1 MLCVLLIKWS
11 RKIYNKDIKKVKES
25 FKNLFDKNG
34 MIGII
39 FNNKEEKIK
48 LIVIL
53 LLIIISVI
61 STYYFHLVFHTT
73 AMFTHFF
80 YIPIILACI
89 WWNRKG
95 IFVSVFLAVNLLF
108 SHVFY
113 EWHVMDNHDVLRAVM
128 FMAVSILV
136 IGLREKSVEAQEET
150 KLAYEKINQ
159 IFRTTGNGLRV
170 IDKNYNMLEFNDS
183 FLTLLG
189 ISKKE
194 AIGKKCYEVLKGPL
208 CHTPDCTLKRVL
220 EGEERV
226 ECDIEKI
233 CNNGKKIFCIL
244 TATPLRST
252 YGEIIGIVE
261 DLKDITDQKHT
272 EEALRKSEERYR
284 SFAKNFKGIIHQAD
298 INFKPIFFHG
308 AVEAITGYTEEDF
321 ISEKPRWDQIIH
333 NDDLPAIYQI
343 SRRLKTIPYFST
355 EREYKVLC
363 KDGEIRWVE
372 EIIQN
377 TCNEFGQPVLIQG
390 VIYDITERKETE
402 QALLKSEERLLQAQ
416 KMDAIGRLAGGI
428 AHDFNNL
435 LTIITGNSD
444 LLLSDLDEHD
454 PRHND
459 VLEIHKAGK
468 RATELTRQLLAFSR
482 RQMLQPKVLDLDAVV
497 TETEKMLRRIIGEDI
512 KLVTING
519 SATGCVKADQGQIVQ
534 IIINLAVNARDAMP
548 RGGRLTIKTEDVIMD
563 DEACKLIPESR
574 QGNFV
579 CLSFEDTGLGMDKA
593 TLNQIFEPFFSTKG
607 PGKGIGL
614 GLSTVYGIIKQHN
627 GFIKVY
633 SEPNHGSIFK
643 IYLPALSVKQENKS
657 KDSVFLDEFRGN
669 GEKILL
675 VEDEEGVRKFA
686 KKALIK
692 NGYKVIEAA
701 NAQEALEL
709 FEKERGNF
717 KLVLSDVVLPD
728 QDGIQLVDQLTSKN
742 HGLIVVLSSGYS
754 DQKSQWPLI
763 CEKNFKFLKKPYTS
777 LLLLQ
782 AVKEAQ
788 KNKDIIRNQS
798 F

>member
-1 MLCVLLIKWS
+1 MFL
-11 RKIYNKDIKKVKES
+11 NK
-25 FKNLFDKNG
+25 
-34 MIGII
+34 
-39 FNNKEEKIK
+39 KEEKIK
-48 LIVIL
+48 IL
-53 LLIIISVI
+53 VMSFLVTISII

-95 IFVSVFLAVNLLF
+95 IVVPILLAANLLF

-113 EWHVMDNHDVLRAVM
+113 EWHIMDSHDVLRAFM
-128 FMAVSILV
+128 FIAVSVLV
-136 IGLREKSVEAQEET
+136 IRLREKNVEAQEET

-170 IDKNYNMLEFNDS
+170 IDRNYNMLEFNDS

-189 ISKKE
+189 INKKE
-194 AIGKKCYEVLKGPL
+194 ATGKKCYEVLKGPL
-208 CHTPDCTLKRVL
+208 CHTANCTLKRVL

-233 CNNGKKIFCIL
+233 CNNGQKIFCIL
-244 TATPLRST
+244 TATPLRSSS
-252 YGEIIGIVE
+252 GEIIGIVE
-261 DLKDITDQKHT
+261 DLKDISDRKLT
-272 EEALRKSEERYR
+272 EEALRESEQRYR

-308 AVEAITGYTEEDF
+308 AVESITGYTEEDF
-321 ISEKPRWDQIIH
+321 IAEMPRWDQIIH
-333 NDDLPAIYQI
+333 KDDLTSIYEI

-355 EREYKVLC
+355 EREYRILC
-363 KDGEIRWVE
+363 KDEKIRWVE

-377 TCNEFGQPVLIQG
+377 TCNEFGEPVLIQG

-435 LTIITGNSD
+435 LTVITGNSD
-444 LLLSDLDEHD
+444 LLLHELDPND
-454 PRHND
+454 PRRND
-459 VLEIHKAGK
+459 IMEIYKAGE

-482 RQMLQPKVLDLDAVV
+482 RQMLQPKVLDLNSVV

-512 KLVTING
+512 KLVTVNEPAKG
-519 SATGCVKADQGQIVQ
+519 RVKADHGQIVQ

-548 RGGRLTIKTEDVIMD
+548 QGGRLTIKIEDVIL
-563 DEACKLIPESR
+563 DEDASKQIPESR
-574 QGNFV
+574 PGNFV
-579 CLSFEDTGLGMDKA
+579 CLSFEDTGFGMEKN

-607 PGKGIGL
+607 PGKGTGL

-627 GFIKVY
+627 GFINVY
-633 SEPNHGSIFK
+633 SEPDHGSIFK
-643 IYLPALSVKQENKS
+643 VYLPALSVEHESKS
-657 KDSVFLDEFRGN
+657 KDSFLLDEFKGN

-692 NGYKVIEAA
+692 NGYEVIEAA
-701 NAQEALEL
+701 NAREALEL
-709 FEKERGNF
+709 FDKESGNF

-728 QDGIQLVDQLTSKN
+728 QDGIQLADQLTSKN
-742 HGLIVVLSSGYS
+742 NRLIVVLSSGYS

-763 CEKNFKFLKKPYTS
+763 CEKNFKFLKKPYTTF
-777 LLLLQ
+777 LLLQ
-782 AVKEAQ
+782 TVKDAQ
-788 KNKDIIRNQS
+788 KNMDRISNQT